1 MLALAV
7 LAATTYASNPSSA
20 GVLELGA
27 GDASVVAPASVE
39 FQTAQLP
46 QVVAGDECYSRSD
59 DAQFLV
65 GTANVAPSVP
75 GFDSSLG
82 TLSSVS
88 VETLAFITSMGWV
101 RNDSVNPFVFYVETG
116 RSFNAGISGP
126 GISGSAVTD
135 FSSID
140 IDVPANPNLPAMGNQ
155 FPVDLISDVS
165 SNVQTP
171 TSTVAYEAATVTF
184 PATSAG
190 DFVTPLPPDGAV
202 QVQSLVNVAVTV
214 TYCYTPAAP
223 LTSTITISSAI
234 ELGGSTGIAV
244 PTASYTVSCSNGF
257 TGPASI
263 LGTGSTTVD
272 IGVVDSTTTCT
283 VTQAISS
290 PAEWSTTVSGTCT
303 NVATGV
309 LPGGSANFAN
319 VLAASASNPC

>member
-1 MLALAV
+1 MLALAL
-7 LAATTYASNPSSA
+7 LAASLYSSNLASA
-20 GVLELGA
+20 EVLELGA
-27 GDASVVAPASVE
+27 GDFSAVAPASAE

-46 QVVAGDECYSRSD
+46 LVVAGDECYSRAD
-59 DAQFLV
+59 AAQFLV
-65 GTANVAPSVP
+65 GTANIVPSVE
-75 GFDSSLG
+75 GFDDSLG

-88 VETLAFITSMGWV
+88 VETSAFITSSGWV
-101 RNDSVNPFVFYVETG
+101 RNDSVNAFVFYVETG

-126 GISGSAVTD
+126 GIAGAAVTD
-135 FSSID
+135 FSSVD
-140 IDVPANPNLPAMGNQ
+140 VDVPANPNLPDMGNQ

-165 SNVQTP
+165 SNVETP
-171 TSTVAYEAATVTF
+171 SSTVAYQAATVAF

-223 LTSTITISSAI
+223 MTSSISISSTI

-244 PTASYTVSCSNGF
+244 PTADYTIACSNGF
-257 TGPASI
+257 IGSASI

-272 IGVVDSTTTCT
+272 IGVTDAGTECT
-283 VTQAISS
+283 VTQAIVSN
-290 PAEWSTTVSGTCT
+290 AEWSTTTSGTCT